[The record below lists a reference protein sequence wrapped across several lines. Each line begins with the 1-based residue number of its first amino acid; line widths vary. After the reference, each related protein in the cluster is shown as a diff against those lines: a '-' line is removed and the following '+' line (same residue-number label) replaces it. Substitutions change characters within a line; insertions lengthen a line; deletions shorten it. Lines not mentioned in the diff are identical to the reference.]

1 VEKKKYRECTGLY
14 SLCQCR
20 ASYRSYQLRSD
31 VNLAVGQA
39 EHMVRRAQLLAQSGK
54 EESEWGYHSE
64 TGTLFLGTEYD
75 TRDTSFDE
83 NIEVPS
89 SVVVSGILEVY
100 FTTLYGVP
108 SGTP

>member
-1 VEKKKYRECTGLY
+1 
-14 SLCQCR
+14 
-20 ASYRSYQLRSD
+20 
-31 VNLAVGQA
+31 
-39 EHMVRRAQLLAQSGK
+39 M
-54 EESEWGYHSE
+54 GYHSE